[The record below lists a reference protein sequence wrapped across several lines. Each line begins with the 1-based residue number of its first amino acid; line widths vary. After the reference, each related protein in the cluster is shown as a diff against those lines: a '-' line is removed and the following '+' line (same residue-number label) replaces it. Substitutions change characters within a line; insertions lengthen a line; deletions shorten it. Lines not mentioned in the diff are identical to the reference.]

1 VGRILDTL
9 DELGIAKDTIVMFS
23 SDNGPENSHTQPGQ
37 KFYHSQGSTGGL
49 RGRKRSLLMGGV
61 NVAFLVRWPGVVP
74 AGRVDKETALAGVDV
89 FPTLVAATG
98 ATAPSGYVSDG
109 ENMLPA
115 LKGQPQTRTKP
126 VFWWW
131 QGNHGGDDWPTFAM
145 RDGPWVLILDET
157 KKRTELHHVVADRA
171 QAKNLAG
178 EQPERV
184 ARMTAEIEKWF
195 ATLPK
200 TVDPALQ
207 SKASGQPAAA
217 AKKAGAQNA
226 IPASGGAAVVANRAL
241 AFPRWDKN
249 QDGVLTL
256 EEYRNGLAKK
266 DDAEKRF
273 KGFDQNGDGKL
284 TREECVGP

>member
-1 VGRILDTL
+1 
-9 DELGIAKDTIVMFS
+9 
-23 SDNGPENSHTQPGQ
+23 
-37 KFYHSQGSTGGL
+37 
-49 RGRKRSLLMGGV
+49 
-61 NVAFLVRWPGVVP
+61 
-74 AGRVDKETALAGVDV
+74 VDKETALAGVDV
-89 FPTLVAATG
+89 FPTLLTATG
-98 ATAPSGYVSDG
+98 ASAPKGYVSDG

-131 QGNHGGDDWPTFAM
+131 QGGHGGDDWPAFAM
-145 RDGPWVLILDET
+145 REGPWVLILDET
-157 KKRTELHHVVADRA
+157 KQKVELHNVVADRA

-207 SKASGQPAAA
+207 SKESRSAA
-217 AKKAGAQNA
+217 AKAAPAKKAAPTSDAAMSASRAQ
-226 IPASGGAAVVANRAL
+226 

-249 QDGVLTL
+249 NDGILTL

-273 KGFDQNGDGKL
+273 KGFDTNGDGKL
-284 TREECVGP
+284 TREEFVGSSR